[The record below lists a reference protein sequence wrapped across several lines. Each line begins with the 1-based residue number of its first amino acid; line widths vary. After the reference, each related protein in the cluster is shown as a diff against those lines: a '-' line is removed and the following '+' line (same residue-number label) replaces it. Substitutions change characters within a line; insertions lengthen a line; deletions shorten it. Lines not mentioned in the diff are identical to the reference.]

1 MPHRSFESFSP
12 RPTETEID
20 AQEKLDNAVFAFE
33 DRLHTN
39 LDAAEMSGD
48 GLYPWGEYVRRSDE
62 LLKKTVP
69 EQDHKNVTLTPKNL
83 LVALAARDALAADP
97 DYHEAILAKFKK
109 GHTGNFGDRILIAL
123 SAYQELATLL
133 DQKQSAIEAAKAAA
147 FHDWHDAVDFD
158 NLKLPRR
165 EMMHPKK
172 PQVDDLFKYDQ
183 LIDQVVDAFVL
194 HEWKVPTTPDNKL
207 DLESLM
213 NRAYQENLIPEATY
227 QKFEN
232 DMAGYFE
239 DELNKK
245 NTTKKQ
251 L

>member
-1 MPHRSFESFSP
+1 MPRPSFESRP
-12 RPTETEID
+12 RPTEAEID
-20 AQEKLDNAVFAFE
+20 VQEKLDDAVFAFE
-33 DRLHTN
+33 DRVHAY
-39 LDAAEMSGD
+39 LDAAEMPGD
-48 GLYPWGEYVRRSDE
+48 GLYPWGEYVRRSGE
-62 LLKKTVP
+62 LLKKSLP
-69 EQDHKNVTLTPKNL
+69 EKDRKSITLAPKNL

-97 DYHEAILAKFKK
+97 DYREAILAKFKN
-109 GHTGNFGDRILIAL
+109 GHTGNFGDRVLIAL
-123 SAYQELATLL
+123 RAYQELATLL
-133 DQKQSAIEAAKAAA
+133 DQKQNAIEAAKAAA
-147 FHDWHDAVDFD
+147 FHDWHDAVNFD

-165 EMMHPKK
+165 EIMHPKK

-207 DLESLM
+207 DLERLM

-227 QKFEN
+227 QKFDN

-239 DELNKK
+239 DELRKK
-245 NTTKKQ
+245 NAIKKQ